1 MRIIPILSWLVVSL
15 LVFTSIS
22 FAAESDVD
30 RLLDLLVE
38 KKVLTSEDAAAF
50 KGDLAIKKQEEKEAQ
65 KEFIVIAGKPIK
77 ISGYTQVRYQN
88 DKSKNDAFDIRRARL
103 DLRGDIT
110 ERWDYRTQV
119 DFGGGTTSSTTGT
132 QSYSVKLLDAII
144 GYKMNPYLK
153 LSIGQQKIPFSQEN
167 LASSPKLE
175 TINRSQVVEALTA
188 RGTDV
193 IGNQNGRDIGLQAS
207 GSVLPVTGYNLFD
220 YCLGIFNGA
229 GINSG
234 DTNEQKDFVG
244 RLVYHPLKEWS
255 IGGSYYAGRY
265 SLTTSARRKDDRD
278 RIGGEFAY
286 AKDPISLKGEY
297 IKGNDGA
304 TKKDGWY
311 LQAGY
316 FFIPKKFQGVLKFDY
331 YDQNTEVDE
340 NASNIYTLG
349 GNWYFNKWAFL
360 QVNYEFK
367 DERTKEQDN
376 NALIG
381 QLTLQF

>member
-1 MRIIPILSWLVVSL
+1 MRSVPVAAWLITGL
-15 LVFTSIS
+15 LVITNLS

-38 KKVLTSEDAAAF
+38 KKVVTAEDAAAF
-50 KGDLAIKKQEEKEAQ
+50 KGDLAIKKQEEKETQ

-77 ISGYTQVRYQN
+77 VSGYTQVRYRN
-88 DKSKNDAFDIRRARL
+88 DKSIIDTFDIRRARL
-103 DLRGDIT
+103 DLKGDIT
-110 ERWDYRTQV
+110 ERFDYRTQV
-119 DFGGGTTSSTTGT
+119 EFGGTS
-132 QSYSVKLLDAII
+132 VFLLDATI
-144 GYKMNPYLK
+144 GYKVNPYLK

-175 TINRSQVVEALTA
+175 TINRSQVVEALVA

-193 IGNQNGRDIGLQAS
+193 IGNQNGRDIGIQAA
-207 GSVLPVTGYNLFD
+207 GSIFPKAD
-220 YCLGIFNGA
+220 YSSVDYAFGIFNGA
-229 GINSG
+229 GINRS
-234 DTNEQKDFVG
+234 DTNPNKDFVG

-255 IGGSYYAGRY
+255 IGTSYYAGRY
-265 SLTTSARRKDDRD
+265 SLSSPSRGTAAGRNDRD
-278 RIGGEFAY
+278 RIGAEFAY
-286 AKDPISLKGEY
+286 IKDPISLKGEY
-297 IKGNDGA
+297 IQGNDGA
-304 TKKDGWY
+304 INKDGWY

-331 YDQNTEVDE
+331 YDPNTEVDQ
-340 NASNIYTLG
+340 NATNVYTLG

-360 QVNYEFK
+360 QVNYELK
-367 DERTKEQDN
+367 DELGKEDDN